1 MATGDERTINNW
13 FNRACVAV
21 PTDPSQPFGN
31 AERNSVRGPK
41 YWSLDLV
48 ASKRVPL
55 GGPAQFELRI
65 EAFNVLNKTNFR
77 APNGNRSAAAFGTIT
92 STFDPRQL
100 QLAVQGAVVGRAMTV
115 VVALALLAPPFETP
129 ILIAHRGA
137 SGHRPEHTLEA
148 YRLAVEMGA
157 DFIEPDLVSTKD
169 GVLLARHEN
178 EIGATTDA
186 AERFPDRK
194 RSKVIDGQS
203 IAGWFSED
211 FTLAEMQ
218 TLRARERLAF
228 RSHAYDGKFPIA
240 TFDEVI
246 ELAQRLGAARGRPVG
261 VYPET
266 KHPTYFR
273 SIGLP
278 LEEKLVASLAK
289 HGWNRG
295 DAPVFIQSF
304 EQENLREL
312 HKKTPVPLIQLVSD
326 AKLASDEGLA
336 SMAAYAKGIGPE
348 KRLVLPVNA
357 DGSLGTP
364 TGLVERA
371 HRAGLLVH
379 VWTLRADKEF
389 LPAAY
394 KGDAAAEFREL
405 QAAGRG
411 RRVQRFSGYR
421 CGGVRPRRPGEV
433 KGPEAVSS
441 PL

>member
-1 MATGDERTINNW
+1 MLI
-13 FNRACVAV
+13 
-21 PTDPSQPFGN
+21 
-31 AERNSVRGPK
+31 
-41 YWSLDLV
+41 
-48 ASKRVPL
+48 
-55 GGPAQFELRI
+55 
-65 EAFNVLNKTNFR
+65 
-77 APNGNRSAAAFGTIT
+77 
-92 STFDPRQL
+92 
-100 QLAVQGAVVGRAMTV
+100 
-115 VVALALLAPPFETP
+115 VVALAVLAPPPEMP
-129 ILIAHRGA
+129 ILVAHRGA

-178 EIGATTDA
+178 EIAATTDA

-194 RSKVIDGQS
+194 RSKTIDGQS
-203 IAGWFSED
+203 IAGWFTED
-211 FTLAEMQ
+211 FTLAEIR
-218 TLRARERLAF
+218 TLRARERLPF
-228 RSHAYDGKFPIA
+228 RSHAHDGKFPIA

-246 ELAQRLGAARGRPVG
+246 ELAQRLGTARGRPVG

-266 KHPTYFR
+266 KHPSYFR

-278 LEEKLVASLAK
+278 LEEKLIASLER
-289 HGWNRG
+289 HGWNRA

-312 HKKTPVPLIQLVSD
+312 HKKTRVALIQLVSD
-326 AKLASDEGLA
+326 AKLTTDEALK

-348 KRLVLPVNA
+348 KRLVLPVNS

-394 KGDAAAEFREL
+394 KGDAAAEFREFKRL
-405 QAAGRG
+405 GVDGMFSDFPDVGAAALGRG
-411 RRVQRFSGYR
+411 P
-421 CGGVRPRRPGEV
+421 GVRR
-433 KGPEAVSS
+433 
-441 PL
+441 